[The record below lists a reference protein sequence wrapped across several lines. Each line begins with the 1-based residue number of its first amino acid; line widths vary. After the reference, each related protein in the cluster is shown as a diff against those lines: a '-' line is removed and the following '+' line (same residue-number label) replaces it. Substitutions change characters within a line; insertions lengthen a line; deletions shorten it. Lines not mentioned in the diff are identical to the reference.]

1 MVAATN
7 RAASGGLHGRAV
19 ALSSGRRAVERTVTR
34 RVVGGDEAAGVVG
47 IYQRCA
53 GCFVVSVIVAIR
65 ILIVSAI
72 RPQPELVIVVI
83 IVVGALAQRVRGS
96 SRGE

>member
-19 ALSSGRRAVERTVTR
+19 ALSLGRRAVERTVTR
-34 RVVGGDEAAGVVG
+34 RVVGCDEAVGVVG

-53 GCFVVSVIVAIR
+53 GCFVVPT
-65 ILIVSAI
+65 L
-72 RPQPELVIVVI
+72 VVI
-83 IVVGALAQRVRGS
+83 RTLIVVGALAQRVRGS